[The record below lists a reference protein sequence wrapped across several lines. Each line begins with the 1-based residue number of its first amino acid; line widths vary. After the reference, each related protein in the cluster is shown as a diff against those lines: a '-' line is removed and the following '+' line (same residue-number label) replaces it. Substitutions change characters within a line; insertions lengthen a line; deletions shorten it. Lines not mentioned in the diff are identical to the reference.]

1 MCPDH
6 LDLIRAEVLAGDE
19 VAIVHV
25 MSRVIRR
32 GSLLGDDPVTGR
44 NYDHRKMIIENQ
56 LQRLVWRLGYSPAN
70 GPNTGRWLERYTP
83 LEEAGPLF
91 ISEPCISEPC
101 ISEPCISEPC
111 LTAARF
117 HAAMAFDR
125 CDRRNPRP
133 ERSRAKSAA

>member
-25 MSRVIRR
+25 IRRVIRR

-101 ISEPCISEPC
+101 